1 MAPVSGVTGMTSEIA
16 VMNQRAVALAA
27 DSAVTLIDGGTV
39 VVRNEQRKLFI
50 LAEGQPVAIMFFGL
64 ADMLG
69 HPWDHLIEHFQTTHR
84 KDGARP
90 HVRDYSTAF
99 TAMLDNL
106 DEFFPPERQKEDYRR
121 LLASVFRHIFAY
133 AQFLRESSEDP
144 ALMADDTRVL
154 GAAIE
159 RVWREYQQ
167 REDGTPRRDLP
178 CFPQDFAAKVL
189 SRHAGQINELIG
201 YGFGQFT
208 LSKDAV
214 QRLNDIAGFC
224 VTKDLFLEDVSGLVF
239 AGFGSEDRYPSVVTY
254 YVSAV
259 VDGIAKRS
267 EVSVDTIDNETRSKV
282 RVFADSEVT
291 HAFLR
296 GIDFNL
302 ERRLYAGFRMLL
314 HGVVDEVIAAFPN
327 AAPGVREE
335 LRKRFQTDF
344 VPRYFDA
351 FRGMI
356 GEYQQQAFINPV
368 LRVLEI
374 AGRNELAETARSL
387 VELNVF
393 KKRIMAQKET
403 VGGAIDVAI
412 ISRDAGFQWWS
423 KPGASNG

>member
-1 MAPVSGVTGMTSEIA
+1 MTSEIA

-39 VVRNEQRKLFI
+39 VVRNEQRKLFN
-50 LAEGQPVAIMFFGL
+50 LVKGQPVAIMFFGV

-69 HPWDHLIEHFQTTHR
+69 HPWDHLIEHFQRRR
-84 KDGARP
+84 KEGAKP
-90 HVRDYSTAF
+90 HLQDYGAAF
-99 TAMLDNL
+99 TSMLDHL
-106 DEFFPPERQKEDYRR
+106 EEFFPPERQKEDYRR

-144 ALMADDTRVL
+144 ALTADDTKVL
-154 GAAIE
+154 ETAIE

-178 CFPQDFAAKVL
+178 CFPQGFVKSVV
-189 SRHAGQINELIG
+189 SRHAAQVDELIA
-201 YGFGQFT
+201 YGFGQFA
-208 LSKDAV
+208 LSQPAEA
-214 QRLNDIAGFC
+214 QLRDIAAFC

-239 AGFGSEDRYPSVVTY
+239 AGFGTQDRYPSVVTY

-267 EVSVDTIDNETRSKV
+267 EVSVDSIDNEVRSRV

-327 AAPGVREE
+327 ATQAVREE
-335 LRKRFQTDF
+335 LRKRFQSDF

-356 GEYQQQAFINPV
+356 ADYQQQAFINPV

-374 AGRNELAETARSL
+374 AGRSELAETARSL

-403 VGGAIDVAI
+403 VGGAIDVAV
-412 ISRDAGFQWWS
+412 ISRDDGFQWWP
-423 KPGASNG
+423 KKGA

>member
-1 MAPVSGVTGMTSEIA
+1 MTSEIA

-39 VVRNEQRKLFI
+39 VVRNEQRKLFNLI
-50 LAEGQPVAIMFFGL
+50 EGQPVGIMFFGV

-69 HPWDHLIEHFQTTHR
+69 HPWDHIIEHYQKRR
-84 KDGARP
+84 KEAPKSHVSDYGA
-90 HVRDYSTAF
+90 SF
-99 TAMLDNL
+99 TSMLDNL
-106 DEFFPPERQKEDYRR
+106 DEFFPPDRQKEDYRR

-133 AQFLRESSEDP
+133 AQFLRESSDDP
-144 ALMADDTRVL
+144 ALVADDTKVL
-154 GAAIE
+154 EMAIE

-167 REDGTPRRDLP
+167 REDGAPRRDLP
-178 CFPQDFAAKVL
+178 CFPQGFAKNVAT
-189 SRHAGQINELIG
+189 RHAGQISELMG
-201 YGFGQFT
+201 YGFGQFA
-208 LSKDAV
+208 LSAQAEQQLKDIGV
-214 QRLNDIAGFC
+214 FC
-224 VTKDLFLEDVSGLVF
+224 VVKDLFLEDVSGLVF
-239 AGFGSEDRYPSVVTY
+239 AGFGKDDRYPSVVTY

-327 AAPGVREE
+327 ATDSVRAD
-335 LRKRFQTDF
+335 LRQRFQSDF

-356 GEYQQQAFINPV
+356 GEYQQHAFINPV

-374 AGRNELAETARSL
+374 AGRTELAETARSL

-403 VGGAIDVAI
+403 VGGAIDVAV
-412 ISRDAGFQWWS
+412 ISRDGGFQWMS
-423 KPGASNG
+423 KQGA